1 MYLNHEEECGERAS
15 RMRTVEVVAKS
26 PSLQTLQRKRG
37 RCCRRRAGMERGSEK

>member
-26 PSLQTLQRKRG
+26 PNSPTQT
-37 RCCRRRAGMERGSEK
+37 RALLPPSCWNGERE